1 MLKFTDSYSPLYRL
15 STADTM
21 PKNRLLQILEDDDKV
36 SAPNSGTSPVSA
48 ISKFGVEQILNIHN
62 TIETG
67 LNKWEPNLFPKDN
80 PYDPLVAIAKL
91 AFSTDDDNLKFK
103 CHSKLAEY
111 KYPQVRSLE
120 INAKEDKEI
129 HISIEIAGYARS
141 HPDSETRSGSNGPD
155 IEIEPEDIEIEEV
168 DERQS
173 YVESVLGQ
181 ANKKVNSLD

>member
-15 STADTM
+15 STAAKM
-21 PKNRLLQILEDDDKV
+21 PKNRLLQILQEDEKLTADGSTGAV
-36 SAPNSGTSPVSA
+36 
-48 ISKFGVEQILNIHN
+48 SKFGVEQILNIHN

-67 LNKWEPNLFPKDN
+67 LNRWEPNLFPKDN

-155 IEIEPEDIEIEEV
+155 IEIEPEEIEIEEV
-168 DERQS
+168 DERES